1 MKLTCYLLL
10 TAATLLLAPTAA
22 RAATGPAPRTESPT
36 EVQRKNAARARVA
49 VAKAKSSGTFGNASH
64 ATARKSTRMN
74 HALRLLL
81 GLEGGHHY
89 TTPAQLDRQLH
100 VLQVHLKAKAKH
112 ESWARRQRCQ
122 RMLN

>member
-1 MKLTCYLLL
+1 MKSTLYSLL
-10 TAATLLLAPTAA
+10 AVATLLLAPVAA
-22 RAATGPAPRTESPT
+22 RAAGPAPLTDSPT
-36 EVQRKNAARARVA
+36 EVQRKTAARARVA
-49 VAKAKSSGTFGNASH
+49 VAKTKSSGTFGNASH

-81 GLEGGHHY
+81 GLEGGRHY
-89 TTPAQLDRQLH
+89 TTPAQLNRQLH